1 MIVELWI
8 PGRPAPKG
16 SKRALGRRNNGSVI
30 LIEQSIKLPAWK
42 EACDAAVDEWLYSNP
57 GYVPLNGPIGMR
69 IEFWLPRPKRPRFQ
83 DYPAVAPDLSKLI
96 RATEDQL
103 QPLPGGQQSRI
114 ISDDARIVSIEAHK
128 QWATHE
134 TGANVQLWHI

>member
-30 LIEQSIKLPAWK
+30 LIEQSTKLPAWK
-42 EACDAAVDEWLYSNP
+42 EACDAAVDEWLYSTP
-57 GYVPLNGPIGMR
+57 GYVPLNGPIEMR
-69 IEFWLPRPKRPRFQ
+69 IEFWLQRPKRPLFEHH
-83 DYPAVAPDLSKLI
+83 PAVAPDLSKLI

-103 QPLPGGQQSRI
+103 QPRI

-128 QWATHE
+128 QWATLE